1 MSGRAWRSQPIFAAR
16 ICRPART
23 CPTRCSGRGKIQ
35 VVNQNE
41 ATASLSTGI
50 GDDRQG
56 QSEEEKAVQIDG
68 RADGMGTAMQ
78 IAQPVESLQ
87 REGQAGQ
94 QPDDEKAGLVG

>member
-1 MSGRAWRSQPIFAAR
+1 AVFAGDDRRSWRAWRSQPIFAVR
-16 ICRPART
+16 ICRPAHT
-23 CPTRCSGRGKIQ
+23 CPARCRGRGEIQ

-41 ATASLSTGI
+41 ATTSLSTGI

-68 RADGMGTAMQ
+68 RTDGMCTAMQ

-87 REGQAGQ
+87 RERQAGQ
-94 QPDDEKAGLVG
+94 